1 MVQCTKAKESTK
13 ERTKEKVTDD
23 STTASGTIVTKEKE
37 NKDERIQRQHPNWI
51 WQSLYREKKRHK
63 GNYKGKNKGKTK
75 GKQMTDTC
83 HRCRQLGALC

>member
-1 MVQCTKAKESTK
+1 MAIPLEEKTK
-13 ERTKEKVTDD
+13 
-23 STTASGTIVTKEKE
+23 
-37 NKDERIQRQHPNWI
+37 
-51 WQSLYREKKRHK
+51 HK